1 MALNPVE
8 EYIAP
13 SGYSI
18 DALVEVDGRSIGI
31 EVDGPSHYIKRKPTA
46 TTMTMMLKRRQISY
60 FN

>member
-46 TTMTMMLKRRQISY
+46 TTMMLKRRQISY